1 MPSSQ
6 RPRGPRRVVILAY
19 PGALSID
26 IVGPHEVFAVASRVA
41 AGGGDAP
48 VAGADHR
55 AYRVEVVAAEAGPVE
70 MSSGLGLVATAS
82 LASVRG
88 AIDTF
93 MVVGGIREGVAA
105 AVRDSALI
113 AQIRRVAGRAR
124 RVCSVCTG
132 AFLLAAAG
140 QLSGRR
146 ATTHW
151 AACEELARR
160 FPDVEVTP
168 EPIYTRD
175 DHVYTSAGATAG
187 MDLALALVAEDLGRK
202 LALTVARWLVL
213 FMHRPGG
220 QTQFS
225 AQLQVQSAE
234 RAPLRDLQA
243 WIVDHPGDDLSVPA
257 LAHRAA
263 MSVRNFARAFS
274 REVGVTP
281 AEYVEAIR
289 VEAARQRLETSASSL
304 DEIAAAC
311 GFGTVETFRRA
322 FSRRLRVAPSAYRAR
337 FRTRASLH

>member
-1 MPSSQ
+1 
-6 RPRGPRRVVILAY
+6 VVLVAY

-26 IVGPHEVFAVASRVA
+26 IVGPYEVFTVASRVV
-41 AGGGDAP
+41 AGGGETPIDSAN
-48 VAGADHR
+48 DS
-55 AYRVEVVAAEAGPVE
+55 AYRVELVAETAGPVA

-88 AIDTF
+88 PVDTLIA
-93 MVVGGIREGVAA
+93 VGGIRRGLTD
-105 AVRDSALI
+105 AVRSPALI
-113 AQIRRVAGRAR
+113 RDLRRVAGRAR

-132 AFLLAAAG
+132 AFLLATAG
-140 QLSGRR
+140 QLKGRR

-151 AACEELARR
+151 AACDELAQR
-160 FPDVEVTP
+160 FPDIDVTS

-175 DHVYTSAGATAG
+175 GHVYTSAGATAG

-202 LALTVARWLVL
+202 VALAVARWLVL

-225 AQLQVQSAE
+225 AQLQAQTAE

-243 WIVDHPGDDLSVPA
+243 WIADHPHEDLTVPT
-257 LAHRAA
+257 LASRTA
-263 MSVRNFARAFS
+263 MSVRNFARAFT

-281 AEYVEAIR
+281 ADYVEAIR
-289 VEAARQRLETSASSL
+289 VEAARQRLETSTASL
-304 DEIAAAC
+304 DDIAAAC

-322 FSRRLRVAPSAYRAR
+322 FARRLRVAPSAYRAR
-337 FRTRASLH
+337 FRARASLH